1 MNGRMG
7 NSLGTIVIDTNVI
20 ATYAGS
26 VAVECFGIVGM
37 ASVNVK
43 DGLVS
48 LLKKDKLE
56 VRAEN
61 LKDEKASAMITISE
75 ESRRMSDMMRMYGMA
90 GMGADNDMFA
100 AQMTLV
106 LNARNPLVAY
116 VYEHREDEKTEL
128 FVRQIFD
135 LALLAN
141 RPLTPDEMSEFV
153 TRSNEILL
161 QMTR

>member
-1 MNGRMG
+1 MKDKK
-7 NSLGTIVIDTNVI
+7 SLNLGMKILI
-20 ATYAGS
+20 GL
-26 VAVECFGIVGM
+26 VAGIVVG
-37 ASVNVK
+37 AIFWAV
-43 DGLVS
+43 
-48 LLKKDKLE
+48 
-56 VRAEN
+56 
-61 LKDEKASAMITISE
+61 
-75 ESRRMSDMMRMYGMA
+75 
-90 GMGADNDMFA
+90 MGADNDMFA